1 MNLEEFVK
9 VVANEFQE
17 TPIDEI
23 SGQTHFRELPEWS
36 SLVALSVLSAID
48 DEFDIMLT
56 GGDIRK
62 STTIEDL
69 YNIACSK

>member
-23 SGQTHFRELPEWS
+23 SDQTHFRELPEWS